1 MELLKTYAN
10 VRKERKYALVL
21 LDSGR
26 TVEIIVPVEM
36 PEEDIMILAE
46 NYNKPIEE
54 PKHPV
59 DLSTVTTDEILAEIK
74 KRPTEE
80 IEVFKIEIN
89 KVSVTAEVI
98 K

>member
-1 MELLKTYAN
+1 MKLLKTYAN
-10 VRKERKYALVL
+10 VRKERKYALVQ

-26 TVEIIVPVEM
+26 TVEIVVPVKMLEG
-36 PEEDIMILAE
+36 DIMIIAE

-54 PKHPV
+54 PKQPV
-59 DLSTVTTDEILAEIK
+59 DLSTATTHEILAEIK
-74 KRPTEE
+74 KRPTVE